1 MNVQSIRE
9 QFRAKLANKDFAE
22 DGNLELVNAHFVAD
36 EPSIFGTVNEDWNER
51 EVDWY
56 FSMSRNVNDIMPPVP
71 QIWQKVASK
80 DGLIN
85 SNYGWCIFSSE
96 NGKQYVNCAESLE
109 KNRESRQAVMIYTRP
124 SMHVDSKENGMSDF
138 ICTNVVQTLIRNNT
152 LQYFVYMRSNDAVF
166 GFKGDFHWHT
176 VVRDLLWDRLQMTYQ
191 GLQKGNIH
199 WNACSLH
206 VYPRHFHLVA
216 P

>member
-9 QFRAKLANKDFAE
+9 QFRAKLANNDFAE
-22 DGNLELVNAHFVAD
+22 DGNLELVNAHFIAD
-36 EPSIFGTVNEDWNER
+36 EPTIFGTVNEDWNER

-56 FSMSRNVNDIMPPVP
+56 FSMSRNVNDIQPPIP

-85 SNYGWCIFSSE
+85 SNYGWCIFSPE
-96 NGKQYVNCAESLE
+96 NGQQYVKCAESLE
-109 KNRESRQAVMIYTRP
+109 NNRQSRQAVMIYTRP
-124 SMHVDSKENGMSDF
+124 SMHTDSKADGMSDF
-138 ICTNVVQTLIRNNT
+138 ICTNVVQVLIRDHT

-176 VVRDLLWDRLQMTYQ
+176 VVRDLLWDRLQMTYPD
-191 GLQKGNIH
+191 LEKGNIH